1 MEIHNEDDQRKEHEG
16 LYRGNIMNTTRLI
29 ENLHQIA
36 VYGDLSME
44 DEQKLAWIREF
55 LSIFDFLWN
64 HSELFMEI
72 IDMSTTEKDRIQGY
86 YNTVYAQFLRCSFQE
101 EKNFQ
106 DTLSRVHGKSVSRFL
121 ETRKIEDV
129 AQDGE
134 HVFHQCNRQP
144 VADVYWRHSVYPNGA
159 SGHTKILSVGVLV
172 RKIPKANIFV
182 RMFQNVLKTDCVVRT

>member
-1 MEIHNEDDQRKEHEG
+1 
-16 LYRGNIMNTTRLI
+16 MNTTRLI

-36 VYGDLSME
+36 VYGDFSME
-44 DEQKLAWIREF
+44 DEQRLAWIREF

-64 HSELFMEI
+64 HSELFMEA
-72 IDMSTTEKDRIQGY
+72 IDVPTIGKNGIQGY
-86 YNTVYAQFLRCSFQE
+86 YNTVYAQFLKCSFQE

-106 DTLSRVHGKSVSRFL
+106 DTLSKAYGESIARFL
-121 ETRKIEDV
+121 ETRKIEDL
-129 AQDGE
+129 ASDGE

-172 RKIPKANIFV
+172 RKIPKVNILT
-182 RMFQNVLKTDCVVRT
+182 RIFQNILKKDSILRT